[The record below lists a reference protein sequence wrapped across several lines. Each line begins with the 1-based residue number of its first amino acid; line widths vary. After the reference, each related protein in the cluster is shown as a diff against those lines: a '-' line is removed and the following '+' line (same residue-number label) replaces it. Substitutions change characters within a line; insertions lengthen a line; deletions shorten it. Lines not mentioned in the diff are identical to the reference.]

1 MLCKHRILH
10 RNQTELKTVCMPA
23 SLYKHR
29 ILHRN
34 QTMVMLNDQII
45 EARSLA
51 TCYLVVHNCYLR
63 ENKQGRGVTQKHY
76 L

>member
-1 MLCKHRILH
+1 M
-10 RNQTELKTVCMPA
+10 
-23 SLYKHR
+23 YR

-34 QTMVMLNDQII
+34 QTMVVLNDQII

-63 ENKQGRGVTQKHY
+63 GNKQGRGVAQKHY
-76 L
+76 LHKNQKVCLLRKEQIEISQTFQE